1 MLWLIPV
8 AAVIALGL
16 VTGVPV
22 ECRLNVEPPVVDQ
35 PTVAEALDVL
45 QRTDSPK
52 SSALSSSSAE

>member
-8 AAVIALGL
+8 AVLVGVGL
-16 VTGVPV
+16 LTGVPV
-22 ECRLNVEPPVVDQ
+22 ECRLNVDPPLEDVQ
-35 PTVAEALDVL
+35 LGEALDVL